1 MNAEKFNYNELENV
15 TSAEFVCKIK
25 QELENGAKLVCTKK
39 TEYYVYVDLFDD
51 CFEHYVFD
59 PDTKDYRVT
68 YLSLGDVR
76 TFADFMKKEGA
87 VR

>member
-39 TEYYVYVDLFDD
+39 TEYLRSFRKLVD
-51 CFEHYVFD
+51 
-59 PDTKDYRVT
+59 R
-68 YLSLGDVR
+68 
-76 TFADFMKKEGA
+76 
-87 VR
+87 